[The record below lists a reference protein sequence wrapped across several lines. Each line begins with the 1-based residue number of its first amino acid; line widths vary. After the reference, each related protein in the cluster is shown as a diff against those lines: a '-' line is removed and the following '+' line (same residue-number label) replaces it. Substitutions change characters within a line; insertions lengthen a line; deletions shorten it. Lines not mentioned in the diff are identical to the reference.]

1 MADRVLVIDDVHESL
16 IMGLN
21 AHGFEVFYEENIK
34 SDTVLNRAIELQV
47 EGIVVRSKL
56 FFSGEFLHACNTLK
70 WIARAGVGTDNIDM
84 KAAHELGIRVLNA
97 DGANAIT
104 VAEHVLGMILG
115 FLHKLPAAD
124 AHVLEGKW
132 DRNAFRGRELSSL
145 KVGIVG
151 MGNTGSA
158 LAGLLKGFQVE
169 VLGYDKYKTGFARDN
184 IQEAVSLESV
194 WQSCDIISFHVPLT
208 EETQG
213 MINANYLVESRL
225 KPLIINASRGVV
237 LDVISMVNSLKLGQ
251 ISGLILDVWPDEP
264 PTKVNAFYRSDFDW
278 LKTQSRVMFS
288 PHVAGWSDES
298 YERISLKLLDN
309 VLKFKGC
316 A

>member
-1 MADRVLVIDDVHESL
+1 MADRVLVVDDVHESL
-16 IMGLN
+16 VTGLKT
-21 AHGFEVFYEENIK
+21 HGFEVFYEENIE
-34 SDTVLNRAIELQV
+34 SGAVLNRAIELKV

-84 KAAHELGIRVLNA
+84 NKAHQLGIKVLNA
-97 DGANAIT
+97 DGANALT

-124 AHVLEGKW
+124 AHVREGKW

-158 LAGLLKGFQVE
+158 LAVLLKGFQVE
-169 VLGYDKYKTGFARDN
+169 VLGYDKYKSGFAYDY
-184 IQEAVSLESV
+184 IKEANCLETV

-213 MINANYLVESRL
+213 MINANYLVENGL
-225 KPLIINASRGVV
+225 KPLIINASRGAV
-237 LDVISMVNSLKLGQ
+237 LEVASMVNSLKMGL

-264 PTKVNAFYRSDFDW
+264 PTKANALYRSDFDW

-288 PHVAGWSDES
+288 PHVAGWSYES

>member
-1 MADRVLVIDDVHESL
+1 MADRVLVVDDVHESL
-16 IMGLN
+16 VTGLKT
-21 AHGFEVFYEENIK
+21 HGFEVFYEENIE
-34 SDTVLNRAIELQV
+34 SGAVLTRAIELKV

-84 KAAHELGIRVLNA
+84 NTAHQLGIKVLNA
-97 DGANAIT
+97 DGANALT

-124 AHVLEGKW
+124 AHVREGKW

-169 VLGYDKYKTGFARDN
+169 VLGYDKYKSGFAHDY
-184 IQEAVSLESV
+184 IKEANCLDAI
-194 WQSCDIISFHVPLT
+194 WQTCDIISFHVPLT

-213 MINANYLVESRL
+213 MINANYLVENGL
-225 KPLIINASRGVV
+225 KPLIINASRGAILEVA
-237 LDVISMVNSLKLGQ
+237 SMVNSLKMGL

-264 PTKVNAFYRSDFDW
+264 PTKANALYRSDFDW

-288 PHVAGWSDES
+288 PHVAGWSYES

-316 A
+316 V

>member
-1 MADRVLVIDDVHESL
+1 MANRVLVIDDVHESL
-16 IMGLN
+16 ITGLG
-21 AHGFEVFYEENIK
+21 AYGFEVFYEENIK
-34 SDTVLNRAIELQV
+34 SDNVLNRAIELQV

-84 KAAHELGIRVLNA
+84 KAALELGIRVLNA

-124 AHVLEGKW
+124 AHVREGNW

-158 LAGLLKGFQVE
+158 LAGLLKGFQIE
-169 VLGYDKYKTGFARDN
+169 VLGYDKYKTGFAQKNLQEVDN
-184 IQEAVSLESV
+184 LEAI
-194 WQSCDIISFHVPLT
+194 WKTCDLISFHVPLT
-208 EETQG
+208 EETKG
-213 MINANYLVESRL
+213 MINANFLAETEL
-225 KPLIINASRGVV
+225 KPIIVNASRGAV
-237 LDVISMVNSLKLGQ
+237 LEVTSMVNSLKTGL

-264 PTKVNAFYRSDFDW
+264 PTKRNAVYQSDFDW

-288 PHVAGWSDES
+288 PHVAGWSHES
-298 YERISLKLLDN
+298 YERISVKLLDN

-316 A
+316 T

>member
-1 MADRVLVIDDVHESL
+1 MADRVLVVDDVHESL
-16 IMGLN
+16 VTGLKT
-21 AHGFEVFYEENIK
+21 HGFEVFYEENIE
-34 SDTVLNRAIELQV
+34 SGAVLNRAIELKV

-84 KAAHELGIRVLNA
+84 NTAHQLGIKVLNA
-97 DGANAIT
+97 DGANALT

-124 AHVLEGKW
+124 AHVREGKW

-169 VLGYDKYKTGFARDN
+169 VLGYDKYKSGFAHDY
-184 IQEAVSLESV
+184 IKEANCLDAI
-194 WQSCDIISFHVPLT
+194 WQTCDIISFHVPLT

-213 MINANYLVESRL
+213 MINANYLVENGL
-225 KPLIINASRGVV
+225 KPLIINASRGAILEVA
-237 LDVISMVNSLKLGQ
+237 SMVNSLKMGL

-264 PTKVNAFYRSDFDW
+264 PTKANALYRSDFDW
-278 LKTQSRVMFS
+278 LKTQTRVMFS
-288 PHVAGWSDES
+288 PHVAGWSYES

-316 A
+316 V

>member
-1 MADRVLVIDDVHESL
+1 MADRVLVVDDVHESL
-16 IMGLN
+16 VTGLKT
-21 AHGFEVFYEENIK
+21 HGFEVFYEENIE
-34 SDTVLNRAIELQV
+34 SGAVLTRAIELKV

-84 KAAHELGIRVLNA
+84 NTAHQLGIKVLNA
-97 DGANAIT
+97 DGANALT

-124 AHVLEGKW
+124 AHVREGKW

-158 LAGLLKGFQVE
+158 LAGLFKGFQVE
-169 VLGYDKYKTGFARDN
+169 VLGYDKYKSGFAHDY
-184 IQEAVSLESV
+184 IKEANCLDAI
-194 WQSCDIISFHVPLT
+194 WQTCDIISFHVPLT

-213 MINANYLVESRL
+213 MINAHYLVENGL
-225 KPLIINASRGVV
+225 KPLIINASRGAV
-237 LDVISMVNSLKLGQ
+237 LEVASMVNSLKMGL

-264 PTKVNAFYRSDFDW
+264 PTKAFALYRSDFDW
-278 LKTQSRVMFS
+278 LKTQTRVMFS
-288 PHVAGWSDES
+288 PHVAGWSYES

-316 A
+316 V

>member
-1 MADRVLVIDDVHESL
+1 MADRVLVVDDVHESL
-16 IMGLN
+16 VTGLKT
-21 AHGFEVFYEENIK
+21 HGFEVFYEENIE
-34 SDTVLNRAIELQV
+34 SGAVLNRAIELKV

-84 KAAHELGIRVLNA
+84 NTAHQLGIKVLNA
-97 DGANAIT
+97 DGANALT

-124 AHVLEGKW
+124 AHVREGKW

-169 VLGYDKYKTGFARDN
+169 VLGYDKYKSGFAHDY
-184 IQEAVSLESV
+184 IKEANCLDAI
-194 WQSCDIISFHVPLT
+194 WQTCDIISFHVPLT

-213 MINANYLVESRL
+213 MINANYLVENGL
-225 KPLIINASRGVV
+225 KPLIINASRGAILEVA
-237 LDVISMVNSLKLGQ
+237 SMVNSLKMGL

-264 PTKVNAFYRSDFDW
+264 PTKANALYRSDFDW

-288 PHVAGWSDES
+288 PHVAGWSYES

-316 A
+316 V